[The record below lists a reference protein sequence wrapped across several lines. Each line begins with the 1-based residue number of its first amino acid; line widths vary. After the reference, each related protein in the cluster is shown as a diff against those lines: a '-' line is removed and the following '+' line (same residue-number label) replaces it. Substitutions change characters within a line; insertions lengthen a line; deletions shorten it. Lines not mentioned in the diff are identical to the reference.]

1 MSSCTF
7 RVVRTV
13 PGTGMLAGIL
23 EPYPPLLPRKTPHNM
38 SPPRGP
44 QPPKREVCTPT
55 PARAWHS
62 EPKGDL
68 MADPGPSHT
77 APRLCCQLETQGPPP
92 ASLLPGKLCFC
103 THSAIYS
110 LWQHSNHKAA
120 SAFNRHSPHSRSQGT
135 HAQEAPR
142 PPAHPPILQERK
154 LAPGTGA
161 PVVPPYTCWPRREAH
176 APHAPGQG
184 RSSLYP

>member
-1 MSSCTF
+1 
-7 RVVRTV
+7 
-13 PGTGMLAGIL
+13 
-23 EPYPPLLPRKTPHNM
+23 
-38 SPPRGP
+38 
-44 QPPKREVCTPT
+44 
-55 PARAWHS
+55 
-62 EPKGDL
+62 

-77 APRLCCQLETQGPPP
+77 TLCCQLETQGPSP

-120 SAFNRHSPHSRSQGT
+120 SAFNRHSPYSRSQGT

-154 LAPGTGA
+154 LCSRDWGACGA
-161 PVVPPYTCWPRREAH
+161 PDTCWPQREAH
-176 APHAPGQG
+176 APHAPGRG
-184 RSSLYP
+184 RGSLCP